1 MNVCACTRGCNNICV
16 IICRVFTVARRA
28 ALIPPHK
35 IVRHVPFGVVLGV
48 DGKKLKSR
56 SGDTVKLKDLLS
68 EAIGHAER
76 AVSVKNSEKSI
87 QFSAGIPAGNENSSK
102 ELAEKIGIAAVKYAD
117 LSMNRESNYK
127 FNPEKM
133 VSLTGNTAP
142 YMLYALVRIR

>member
-1 MNVCACTRGCNNICV
+1 MC
-16 IICRVFTVARRA
+16 IIGRVFSVARRA
-28 ALIPPHK
+28 SLIPPNK
-35 IVRHVPFGVVLGV
+35 VVRHVPFGVVLGT

-56 SGDTVKLKDLLS
+56 SGETVKLKDLLS
-68 EAIGHAER
+68 EAISHSER
-76 AVSVKNSEKSI
+76 AILMRSSEKSD
-87 QFSAGIPAGNENSSK
+87 QFSGSGENKLSSK

-117 LSMNRESNYK
+117 LSMNRESSYK